1 MIQVPVQM
9 NLEIKIQFSV
19 IHDSN
24 TIRSVHIAEGDDD
37 Y

>member
-19 IHDSN
+19 IYDSN
-24 TIRSVHIAEGDDD
+24 TIRSVHIREGDDD

>member
-24 TIRSVHIAEGDDD
+24 TIQSVHIAEGDDD